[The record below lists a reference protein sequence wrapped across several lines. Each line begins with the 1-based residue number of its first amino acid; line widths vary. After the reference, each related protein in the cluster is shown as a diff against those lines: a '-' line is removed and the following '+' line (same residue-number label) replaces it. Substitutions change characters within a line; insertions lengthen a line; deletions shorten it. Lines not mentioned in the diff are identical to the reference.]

1 MHPGLAKPAVATPNP
16 GWWMKTV
23 LSASLPNENWTTA
36 TQEEAKPLKL
46 TTWQICSLTESW
58 QRMRGGA
65 ELRCVRNFH
74 VEICTRRVSAV
85 TNNNSTTAVAESL
98 VQMKIWKR
106 NSLKLFFPAVNSW
119 RIEMLVIECNPWSG
133 RVPSWKQKHDF
144 KKCNFIA
151 LCLILRW
158 SHSKPGVPARS
169 LSLSQW
175 HSRSNKVYFGPLF
188 LTQHF
193 CPFYGWC
200 TWCIQGHE
208 GIEFMWIQRTT
219 TTGKAT
225 PMNTCRSTCLQNK
238 HVDPSERFLEKNRY
252 NTASQRLP
260 QKTWIIQTSCSFLQN
275 PGKLWWRRCLVAFD
289 WVRGEQPCWRVI
301 MLCYS
306 LQNSWLCKIKQTLP
320 NFAKVLRIA
329 NVLAR
334 KKAAWLTCTGGN
346 EDHIKLSTAVF
357 YSTEKVQGHI

>member
-36 TQEEAKPLKL
+36 TREEAKPLKL

-106 NSLKLFFPAVNSW
+106 NSLNLFFPAVNSW

-158 SHSKPGVPARS
+158 SHSKPGLPARS
-169 LSLSQW
+169 PPLSQR
-175 HSRSNKVYFGPLF
+175 HSKQSLLWTSFFNTTFLPILRMMYLMYSGPWRHRIYVNTAHHHHWQSHSHEHLRQHM
-188 LTQHF
+188 LTEQ
-193 CPFYGWC
+193 
-200 TWCIQGHE
+200 
-208 GIEFMWIQRTT
+208 
-219 TTGKAT
+219 A
-225 PMNTCRSTCLQNK
+225 CRSKWTI
-238 HVDPSERFLEKNRY
+238 PRE
-252 NTASQRLP
+252 
-260 QKTWIIQTSCSFLQN
+260 
-275 PGKLWWRRCLVAFD
+275 
-289 WVRGEQPCWRVI
+289 EQI
-301 MLCYS
+301 
-306 LQNSWLCKIKQTLP
+306 
-320 NFAKVLRIA
+320 
-329 NVLAR
+329 
-334 KKAAWLTCTGGN
+334 
-346 EDHIKLSTAVF
+346 
-357 YSTEKVQGHI
+357 